1 VITTAARTARLIAAL
16 LVALALGGCAQVTA
30 AGDRAHAALVRHFD
44 DHARDRS
51 PVAGEIP
58 ASVRDFRARSEAEV
72 APRPARIE
80 IPSIDVTSDLDPL
93 DLAGDGAIEPPP
105 RWETAGWYRRGVRP
119 GQRGP
124 AVILGHVDSATGP
137 AVFFRLD
144 ELDKGDEIHIVR
156 EDGSTARFAVQRSQR
171 YRKARFPTGE
181 VYLPTPDPTLRLV
194 TCTGEF
200 DRAAGS
206 YRDNL
211 VVFAD
216 LIR

>member
-1 VITTAARTARLIAAL
+1 MITAAARAARVAAAL
-16 LVALALGGCAQVTA
+16 LVPLALGGCAQLTT

-51 PVAGEIP
+51 PVAAEIP
-58 ASVRDFRARSEAEV
+58 DSVREFRARTEAEV
-72 APRPARIE
+72 APRPVRIE
-80 IPSIDVTSDLDPL
+80 IPSIAVASDLDLL

-105 RWETAGWYRRGVRP
+105 RWETAGWYRRGARP

-124 AVILGHVDSATGP
+124 AVILGHVDSTTGP

-144 ELDKGDEIHIVR
+144 ELDEGDEIHIVR

-181 VYLPTPDPTLRLV
+181 VYLPTPHPTLRLV

-216 LIR
+216 LIQ

>member
-1 VITTAARTARLIAAL
+1 MITTAARTARLIAAL

-51 PVAGEIP
+51 PVAAEIP

-200 DRAAGS
+200 DRAAGR